1 MRRVRTSISLLLA
14 LSTAVLAA
22 CGITKAPI
30 LQAGGSG
37 IEGSGLNDRRPRSPL
52 ERLLTEP
59 APQIGVLALSGEAL
73 AGRPL
78 KTGDRFATDAVFEL
92 RSGTA
97 RLQLPGETIVSV
109 TGPARVQFSLVDGL
123 LAPELLAGQ
132 IQSAT
137 AGRIATPGISALVC
151 DGGFRAARSNT
162 ITNVDCSSGTV
173 RWSGVEALQSLSG
186 SPSWSV
192 DETQRRITR
201 R

>member
-1 MRRVRTSISLLLA
+1 MKRVRTSVSLLLA
-14 LSTAVLAA
+14 VGTVVLAA
-22 CGITKAPI
+22 CETIKVPTVM
-30 LQAGGSG
+30 AGGSV
-37 IEGSGLNDRRPRSPL
+37 IEGTGLNDRRPQSPL
-52 ERLLTEP
+52 ERLLAEP

-123 LAPELLAGQ
+123 LAPELLTGQ

-137 AGRIATPGISALVC
+137 AGRIATPGISSLVC
-151 DGGFRAARSNT
+151 DGGFRATRSNT
-162 ITNVDCSSGTV
+162 TTNVDCSSGTV
-173 RWSGVEALQSLSG
+173 RWSGVDALQPLSG
-186 SPSWSV
+186 SSSWLV
-192 DETQRRITR
+192 DEAQRRITR

>member
-1 MRRVRTSISLLLA
+1 MRRLRTSISLLLA
-14 LSTAVLAA
+14 LGTAVLAA

-37 IEGSGLNDRRPRSPL
+37 IEGSGLNDRRPQSPL
-52 ERLLTEP
+52 ERFFAEP
-59 APQIGVLALSGEAL
+59 ARQIGVLALSGEAL

-78 KTGDRFATDAVFEL
+78 KAGDRFATDAVFEL

-97 RLQLPGETIVSV
+97 RLRLLGETLVSV

-123 LAPELLAGQ
+123 LVPELLAGQ
-132 IQSAT
+132 IQSPT

-151 DGGFRAARSNT
+151 DGGFQVVRSNT
-162 ITNVDCSSGTV
+162 ITTVDCSSGTV
-173 RWSGVEALQSLSG
+173 RWSGVDALQPLSG
-186 SPSWSV
+186 SSSWLV
-192 DETQRRITR
+192 DEAQRRISR

>member
-1 MRRVRTSISLLLA
+1 MKRVRTSVSLLLA
-14 LSTAVLAA
+14 VGTVVLTACETIKVPTV
-22 CGITKAPI
+22 I
-30 LQAGGSG
+30 AGGSG
-37 IEGSGLNDRRPRSPL
+37 IEGTGLNDRRPRSPL
-52 ERLLTEP
+52 ERLLAEP

-78 KTGDRFATDAVFEL
+78 KAGDRFATDAVFEL

-123 LAPELLAGQ
+123 LAPELLTGQ

-137 AGRIATPGISALVC
+137 AGRIATPGVSALVC
-151 DGGFRAARSNT
+151 DGGFRATRSNT
-162 ITNVDCSSGTV
+162 TTNVECSSGTV
-173 RWSGVEALQSLSG
+173 RWSGVDALQPLSG
-186 SPSWSV
+186 SSSWLV
-192 DETQRRITR
+192 DEAQRRITR